1 MRTIFLYGIGG
12 TSDCYR
18 VIQYIRID
26 QQDFSILTLRYEA
39 RMMKMRCPNVERV
52 FAIDNRPGLA
62 RSCAESIKNKSIESR
77 ITFADLLE
85 REAVRII

>member
-1 MRTIFLYGIGG
+1 MKTIFLYGIGG

-39 RMMKMRCPNVERV
+39 QYDENKVSERGTC
-52 FAIDNRPGLA
+52 ICDRQ
-62 RSCAESIKNKSIESR
+62 
-77 ITFADLLE
+77 
-85 REAVRII
+85 